1 MQLPGQWET
10 NRAVRQSLGT
20 MNKYGLSDDY
30 YKTYEGK
37 VRSMTL
43 EDVRKVSKQL
53 VDPAKLN
60 WFAVGDK
67 DKIIEGL
74 KQIGFDEIILIDADG
89 NPLQPTEG
97 QIKSKKN

>member
-1 MQLPGQWET
+1 
-10 NRAVRQSLGT
+10 
-20 MNKYGLSDDY
+20 
-30 YKTYEGK
+30 
-37 VRSMTL
+37 MTL

-89 NPLQPTEG
+89 NPLQPIEG
-97 QIKSKKN
+97 QIKGKKN